1 MLSIIIVSYN
11 VKYYIEQCLRSISKA
26 SKNVDVE
33 VFVVD
38 NNSNDGTIEYLSPH
52 FPNVEFIQNREN
64 VGFGRANNIA
74 LSKSKGDYV
83 LFLNPDTII
92 SEHTLEDC
100 IGFMNSHESA
110 GAVGVRMLH
119 SDGRFAPE
127 SRRSIPTPFVAFC
140 KMSGLSR
147 LFPKTKLLSRYHM
160 SYIDNS
166 AVTEIEVVSGAFM
179 FVRHEVLGRIGGF
192 DEDFFM
198 YGEDIDLS
206 YRLLKEGYS
215 NWYIPVPILHYK
227 GESTVKTSYRYVR
240 VFYDAMIIFFNKHF
254 KHYSRFF
261 SLLISIVLGMKKIFS
276 YFGYNLIAR
285 KRKMVGSDMDNY
297 LFIGDKES
305 FERVKR
311 ILDSY
316 SPDGYKLLVEGDE
329 VSMPNGHLSLDFSH
343 FDYVVYDVDL
353 FSYDLIL
360 RTISL
365 TACNNLRL
373 GTFCKETGLIITEQR
388 VML

>member
-1 MLSIIIVSYN
+1 VVSIIIVSYN

-26 SKNVDVE
+26 SNNVDVE

-38 NNSNDGTIEYLSPH
+38 NNSNDGTVEYLSPR
-52 FPNVEFIQNREN
+52 FPDVEFIQNSEN

-92 SEHTLEDC
+92 SEKTLEEC
-100 IGFMNSHESA
+100 TCFMDSHESA
-110 GAVGVRMLH
+110 GSVGVRMLH
-119 SDGRFAPE
+119 SNGRFAPE

-147 LFPKTKLLSRYHM
+147 LFPKSRLLARYHM

-166 AVTEIEVVSGAFM
+166 AEAEIEVVSGAFM
-179 FVRHEVLGRIGGF
+179 FVRHDILKRIGGF

-254 KHYSRFF
+254 KHYSRIFSFF
-261 SLLISIVLGMKKIFS
+261 IMIVLGVKKIFS
-276 YFGYNLIAR
+276 YLRYNLIAGQN
-285 KRKMVGSDMDNY
+285 KIVGTDMDNF
-297 LFIGDKES
+297 LFIGEKDS
-305 FERVKR
+305 FEKVRS
-311 ILDSY
+311 ILERYYPEGLKS
-316 SPDGYKLLVEGDE
+316 LVEGDE
-329 VSMPNGHLSLDFSH
+329 MSMPKGHLSMDISN
-343 FDYVVYDVDL
+343 FDYVIYDVDL
-353 FSYDLIL
+353 FSYDLIF
-360 RTISL
+360 RTMSL
-365 TACNNLRL
+365 TACNNLKL
-373 GTFCKETGLIITEQR
+373 GTFCKGTGLIITEQK